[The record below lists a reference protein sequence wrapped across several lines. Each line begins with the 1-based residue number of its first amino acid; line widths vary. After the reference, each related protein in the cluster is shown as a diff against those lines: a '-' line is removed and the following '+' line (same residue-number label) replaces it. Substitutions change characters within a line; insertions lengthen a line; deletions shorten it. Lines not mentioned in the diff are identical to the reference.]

1 MESTSSFQYDGGEEN
16 AAGLDLHDVGIPPED
31 PYGDY
36 KNAITLCDKDH
47 IYKEGEWVSFMN
59 HNDLKYDTDIGAFVK
74 KKNIRDEGFYRWM
87 KAYDTTAPVISW
99 VSLAIN
105 FKFYR
110 MTYSFLAGK
119 LNFMVLF

>member
-1 MESTSSFQYDGGEEN
+1 M
-16 AAGLDLHDVGIPPED
+16 
-31 PYGDY
+31 
-36 KNAITLCDKDH
+36 DKDH
-47 IYKEGEWVSFMN
+47 PRYKPGEWVSFMN
-59 HNDLKYDTDIGAFVK
+59 HNNLKYDMDICDFVV
-74 KKNIRDEGFYRWM
+74 KKNIRDEGFHRWM

-99 VSLAIN
+99 VSVLVN